1 MSNDTVPLGPLLAAL
16 GLDFE
21 VFFGESLWAC

>member
-1 MSNDTVPLGPLLAAL
+1 LLIIFQGLHVL

-21 VFFGESLWAC
+21 VFFCHALS